1 MWSLS
6 CHPSILWFDVQSSS
20 IGSLLLTPVLLYG
33 VVCLVLRALRVESR
47 WTRASLANCLWL
59 TASTHSSRE
68 WRCGVLLIPVDYFW
82 ICHLGWKASSILFIL
97 VVVVLMAAVVQWVLC
112 VFVLVFFFGGAAGVP
127 LFSGNKNL
135 RQIELWVVVF
145 GTFGSSNAVRQR
157 DLDAFMVL
165 NSVHSVSNMFFPWLN
180 PFREVKLEHVDWMKC
195 GECGG
200 GGNWSGFPTLFWET
214 GSERM
219 NVVVVN

>member
-1 MWSLS
+1 MWCDL
-6 CHPSILWFDVQSSS
+6 CHATHLFCGLISSPPPSDLFCSHRCSYTES
-20 IGSLLLTPVLLYG
+20 
-33 VVCLVLRALRVESR
+33 CLVLRALRVESR

-59 TASTHSSRE
+59 TTSTHSSRE

-97 VVVVLMAAVVQWVLC
+97 VVVVLMAAVVHWVLC
-112 VFVLVFFFGGAAGVP
+112 VFVLVFFGGGVP

-165 NSVHSVSNMFFPWLN
+165 NSVHSVSNVFS
-180 PFREVKLEHVDWMKC
+180 VMK
-195 GECGG
+195 
-200 GGNWSGFPTLFWET
+200 SFQ
-214 GSERM
+214 GS
-219 NVVVVN
+219 